1 MGVLDNGDR
10 MIYTEKMKEA
20 VHTVKPPH
28 DFTIDIVEYDLKP
41 PFLAIRFYESQ
52 WLHYNDNE
60 RLKCIM
66 YLDAVKTIL
75 ESHGVMVTLE
85 PVIDVGD
92 VIPNKK
98 KVRGM
103 KR

>member
-1 MGVLDNGDR
+1 MSL
-10 MIYTEKMKEA
+10 YTDKMREDLRKIA
-20 VHTVKPPH
+20 VPH
-28 DFTIDIVEYDLKP
+28 DFTIDIVEYNLKP
-41 PFLAIRFYESQ
+41 SFLAVRFYESQ
-52 WLHYNDNE
+52 WLHFNDRE
-60 RLKCIM
+60 RLRCIM
-66 YLDAVKTIL
+66 YLDAVKNML

-98 KVRGM
+98 KVRGI